1 MLAYIIRRIL
11 FMIPTLIVTS
21 ILIFIII
28 QLPPGDFATSLQED
42 VASSGGG
49 QDAAMLE
56 NIRHRYGLDQP
67 LPVQYLKWIAG
78 FPRGD
83 FGYSLEWNA
92 PVWDLIAGR
101 LGFTILLSGLAL
113 VFMWFVSIPIGVY
126 SATHQY
132 SVLDYAMSI
141 ISFIGVGIP
150 GVYSATHKYSI
161 ADNSLTFLGFLGLSV
176 PDFMLGLIY
185 LVGATLVLN
194 IPAGGMFSPAME
206 NAPWSLAKV
215 LDMLNHL
222 WAPLLILGAA
232 GTAELIRIMRGNL
245 LDVLGEQYITTARAK
260 GLPERVVIN
269 KYAVRVAI
277 NPLISVLGMQIP
289 KMISSSIIIGV
300 VLSIPT
306 VGPLFL
312 RALTTQDMYLAG
324 ALLMFM
330 TVLLLIGNLL
340 ADIALAWVDPRIR
353 YE

>member
-1 MLAYIIRRIL
+1 
-11 FMIPTLIVTS
+11 MIPTLIVTS

-28 QLPPGDFATSLQED
+28 QLPPGDFATSLQAD

-67 LPVQYLKWIAG
+67 LPVQYLKWVAG

-126 SATHQY
+126 SATH
-132 SVLDYAMSI
+132 
-141 ISFIGVGIP
+141 
-150 GVYSATHKYSI
+150 KYSL

-206 NAPWSLAKV
+206 NAPWSLGKV

-330 TVLLLIGNLL
+330 TILLLIGNLL

>member
-1 MLAYIIRRIL
+1 VGKVLQEVLTMLAYIVRRML
-11 FMIPTLIVTS
+11 LMIPTLIITS
-21 ILIFIII
+21 MLIFIII
-28 QLPPGDFATSLQED
+28 QLPPGDFATSLQAD

-49 QDAAMLE
+49 QDAAMLD
-56 NIRHRYGLDQP
+56 NLRHRYGLDQP
-67 LPVQYLKWIAG
+67 LPIQYLKWIAG

-92 PVWDLIAGR
+92 PVWDLIADR
-101 LGFTILLSGLAL
+101 LAFTVLLSGLAL
-113 VFMWFVSIPIGVY
+113 VFMWFVSIPIG
-126 SATHQY
+126 
-132 SVLDYAMSI
+132 I
-141 ISFIGVGIP
+141 
-150 GVYSATHKYSI
+150 YSATHKYSLG
-161 ADNSLTFLGFLGLSV
+161 DNALTLLGFLGLSV

-185 LVGATLVLN
+185 LVGATLLLN
-194 IPAGGMFSPAME
+194 MSAGGMFSSAME
-206 NAPWSLAKV
+206 KAPWSLAKV

-222 WAPLLILGAA
+222 WAPLLIMGAA

-260 GLPERVVIN
+260 GLHERVVIN